1 MEKVDR
7 RVFLKIA
14 SLSLFGLTTGG
25 LFEILN
31 PKDFNKINEAPL
43 KKLKAKRWAMAI
55 DLTTINESI
64 IKNCIS
70 ECHTIHNVPNIVD
83 KQHEIKWIW
92 QEKYCAVFNEG
103 DRVFNLTTLYKN
115 KNIPVLCN
123 HCDNPPCVR
132 VCPTKATFK
141 RDDGI
146 VVMDMHR
153 CIGCRFCMAAC
164 PYGSRS
170 FNWTD
175 PRQYIEKINKKYPT
189 REKGVV
195 EKCDFCMERLDRG
208 EMPVCVEESEGTIIF
223 GDVGNKNSEIYDA
236 LSKRS
241 FLRRKEYLGTRPQVF
256 YLI

>member
-14 SLSLFGLTTGG
+14 SLSLFGLSAGG
-25 LFEILN
+25 LFEIVN
-31 PKDFNKINEAPL
+31 PEDFKNNITSL

-55 DLTTINESI
+55 DLTIINDGI
-64 IKNCIS
+64 IKNCINK
-70 ECHTIHNVPNIVD
+70 CHFIHNVPNIGD

-92 QEKYCAVFNEG
+92 LEKYSTVFNEG
-103 DRVFNLTTLYKN
+103 DKNFNLTTLYKN

-175 PRQYIEKINKKYPT
+175 PRPYIVKINKEYPT

-195 EKCDFCMERLDRG
+195 EKCDFCMERLDKG
-208 EMPVCVEESEGTIIF
+208 EMPVCVEESEGTISF
-223 GDVGNKNSEIYDA
+223 GDIGNKNSEIYNI

-241 FLRRKEYLGTRPQVF
+241 FLRRKESLGSRPQVF

>member
-1 MEKVDR
+1 MDKIDR
-7 RVFLKIA
+7 RLFLKIA
-14 SLSLFGLTTGG
+14 SLS
-25 LFEILN
+25 ILGVTAGSLLEVVN
-31 PKDFNKINEAPL
+31 PKDFKDNSIEPL
-43 KKLKAKRWAMAI
+43 TKLKAKRWAMAI
-55 DLTTINESI
+55 DLTAINEAI
-64 IKNCIS
+64 INNCINK
-70 ECHTIHNVPNIVD
+70 CHVTHNVPNLRD
-83 KQHEIKWIW
+83 KQHEVKWIW
-92 QEKYCAVFNEG
+92 QEKYSAVFNEG
-103 DRVFNLTTLYKN
+103 DNDFNLTTLYKN

-123 HCDNPPCVR
+123 QCDNPPCVR
-132 VCPTKATFK
+132 VCPTKATFS

-175 PRQYIEKINKKYPT
+175 PRPYIDKINEEYPT

-208 EMPVCVEESEGTIIF
+208 ELPICVEESKNTIIF
-223 GDVGNKNSEIYDA
+223 GDIGNKNSEIYNI
-236 LSKRS
+236 LSRRT
-241 FLRRKEYLGTRPQVF
+241 FLRRKEHLGTRPQIF